1 MAYEACIEKEGLFNF
16 MPLFI
21 INSSERRGT
30 MACVI
35 CGSVAFQ
42 FLSEKNNYRIERC
55 SVCDLVQVTNMP
67 ALEKGEQGQD
77 FYEDYYKDAVSK
89 CEKSFEDMGINQK
102 KLDQIEKGIRKKG
115 KLLDVGCAFGFF
127 LDVARQ
133 RGWTV
138 AGIEIS
144 EYAAEYAAR
153 QLGLSVTNK
162 TITEAMFEEKSFD
175 VITIWYVIEHLQNPK
190 QVLRHLSNFLKDD
203 GMLVISTPNVDS
215 YRARIQGKKW
225 RCWIPPE
232 HLVYFSPETM
242 RNLLKKC
249 ALEIIDQETALP
261 YEKYFR
267 KIKLYSLL
275 DKLKLSDNVIYYVK
289 KVE

>member
-1 MAYEACIEKEGLFNF
+1 
-16 MPLFI
+16 
-21 INSSERRGT
+21 

-35 CGSVAFQ
+35 CDSKDFQ
-42 FLSEKNNYRIERC
+42 FLFEKNNYRIEKC
-55 SVCDLVQVTNMP
+55 SVCGLVQVTNMP
-67 ALEKGEQGQD
+67 AVEKREQGQN
-77 FYEDYYKDAVSK
+77 FYEDYYKDTVSK
-89 CEKSFEDMGINQK
+89 CEKSFEDMEIDQRKQRYVYLNFNN
-102 KLDQIEKGIRKKG
+102 KLDQIEKRKGKRG

-127 LDVARQ
+127 MDVARE

-144 EYAAEYAAR
+144 EYASEYAAR
-153 QLGLSVTNK
+153 QLGLSVVNK

-175 VITIWYVIEHLQNPK
+175 VITMWYVIEHLPNPK
-190 QVLRHLSNFLKDD
+190 QVLRHLINFLKDD

-215 YRARIQGKKW
+215 YRARVQGEKW

-242 RNLLKKC
+242 RNLLKRCGLK
-249 ALEIIDQETALP
+249 IIDQETALP

-267 KIKLYSLL
+267 KIKLYSVF